1 MRYWTYGEIK
11 TKVEKDLE
19 LQDEAFISGDELLSY
34 YNEAVDDAESH
45 IHTIYEDYFLTSA
58 NLALIEGQSEYA
70 LPEDIYANKV
80 RSIVYS
86 ANNIIFPI
94 RRMKDW
100 KKFETGAL
108 ANTYQTPNCYHYLIK
123 NPSAAAGIKLV
134 LYPSAKE
141 SSNSNVT
148 IWYLRNANRATAST
162 SICDIP
168 EFASYVIQFMKV
180 KCLEKEGHPNLTF
193 ATQTLDYLRKQM
205 VETLSEMVPDSDN
218 EIETDLT
225 AYEEMT

>member
-19 LQDEAFISGDELLSY
+19 LQDESFISGDELLSY

-58 NLALIEGQSEYA
+58 TLPLVEGQSEYS
-70 LPEDIYANKV
+70 LPTDIYANKV
-80 RSIVYS
+80 RSIVYA

-94 RRMKDW
+94 RRLKDF
-100 KKFETGAL
+100 KKFETAAL
-108 ANTYQTPNCYHYLIK
+108 ANTYQTPYRYHYLIK

-134 LYPSAKE
+134 LYPPAQE
-141 SSNSNVT
+141 TSSSHVT
-148 IWYLRNANRATAST
+148 IWYLRNATRATTVSDV
-162 SICDIP
+162 CDIP
-168 EFASYVIQFMKV
+168 EFVSYVIQFMKV
-180 KCLEKEGHPNLTF
+180 KCLEKEGHPNLAF

-205 VETLSEMVPDSDN
+205 VETLSEMAPDADN
-218 EIETDLT
+218 EIEYDLT
-225 AYEEMT
+225 AYEEMS